1 LHPGLEPNNVRGAR
15 EGRRRLLAKWMF
27 TRVNTPA
34 MFTYVDVASVF
45 MYVYIMDQ
53 LNVRTV
59 SLLGRAVRQLRSAQA
74 LTQGELAERAGVS
87 RTWLNQLES
96 GARRNV
102 ELASVIDV
110 LDVLGARLTVT
121 VDEVHP

>member
-1 LHPGLEPNNVRGAR
+1 
-15 EGRRRLLAKWMF
+15 MS
-27 TRVNTPA
+27 
-34 MFTYVDVASVF
+34 TYVD
-45 MYVYIMDQ
+45 IMDQ
-53 LNVRTV
+53 LNARTV
-59 SLLGRAVRQLRSAQA
+59 PLLGRTVRQLRSARA

-110 LDVLGARLTVT
+110 LDALHARLTVT
-121 VDEVHP
+121 VDEVQP